1 MTDRKKS
8 KFSKFLDIEA
18 QEASSDTSP
27 FTPSPHSS
35 PQITDTWQE
44 FTTKLEQKYKDIKES
59 TEKEVDLNVDLVSA
73 KQQVSLL
80 PNVSCPKLWLVRV
93 KPGKERQVLF
103 KIISERHD
111 NIFSVVIK
119 DGLPGYVYLESF
131 YKQSVLNAIDTCKFV
146 SKRVNVVPLDEMV
159 EVLTYR
165 KNEIVLF
172 SYVRV
177 KKGRYK
183 DDIGMIVGK
192 ISDEMV
198 RVKLVPRIDGVRKLF
213 VPEDYENVIK
223 INNGFMFSK
232 EFYNE
237 KGFLERNV
245 RVSDLKLGENPSVS
259 ELKDFKDKEYEI
271 GESVMVKKGELR
283 TLKGTIKT
291 KRENELVIQT
301 DLRTYTV
308 SERDVQK
315 NVGLGDEVGVKNEGT
330 GVVVHVQGQNAIVAL
345 DNFSREVSVPI
356 DELTRPQETYKVKK
370 NTAIRRARR
379 DPLMNNKV
387 TVIRGCYKGFD
398 GVVKDVHRDNV
409 LVQLVSNLKRVEVK
423 KSEIMLTEDRWR
435 EGPSVSDM
443 GARTPV
449 PIAFGGKTPD
459 LSGAGGKTPGLEL
472 YASHGTPR
480 PDGNMSYRTPR
491 VARTPYRTPSRGGHS
506 PPRTPGIGSRTPH
519 REMHKS
525 PYKTPRAPET
535 VEEEAS
541 APQSVSAYRGTQLQY
556 QNKLVEAL
564 DIIDE
569 TVITSTSKI
578 KLAQCEFMRPSK
590 YDRVIVLRGGH
601 RGSSGILVRIS
612 DNKGT
617 VRCAESGAIS
627 VNVED
632 ISRMN

>member
-131 YKQSVLNAIDTCKFV
+131 HKQSVLNATDTCKFV

-172 SYVRV
+172 SYVRM

-183 DDIGMIVGK
+183 DDIGVIVGK

-223 INNGFMFSK
+223 IKNGFMFNK

-301 DLRTYTV
+301 DSRTYTV

-356 DELTRPQETYKVKK
+356 DELTRPQETYKIKK

-435 EGPSVSDM
+435 ERPSVSDM

-449 PIAFGGKTPD
+449 PIAFGGRTPD
-459 LSGAGGKTPGLEL
+459 LSGVGGKTPGLEL

-491 VARTPYRTPSRGGHS
+491 GARTPYRTPSRGGHS

-535 VEEEAS
+535 LEEEAS
-541 APQSVSAYRGTQLQY
+541 TPQSVSVYRGTQLQY

-564 DIIDE
+564 DIIDD
-569 TVITSTSKI
+569 TVITNTSKI
-578 KLAQCEFMRPSK
+578 KLAQCGFVRPSK

-601 RGSSGILVRIS
+601 KGSSGILVRIS

>member
-245 RVSDLKLGENPSVS
+245 RVSDLRLGENPSVS

-301 DLRTYTV
+301 DSRTYTV

-480 PDGNMSYRTPR
+480 LDGNMSYRTPR
-491 VARTPYRTPSRGGHS
+491 GARTPYRTPSRGGHS

-578 KLAQCEFMRPSK
+578 KLAQCEFVRPSK